1 MTKLASL
8 EDGHNVAPKSASN
21 GSSPVGN
28 FLFQVK
34 LLLWKRYLESTK
46 SKWDLLKVLLPAVLF
61 FILMILLYAVFD
73 FFAAGAI
80 EPFLVPLAFWIYIQ
94 RIVVQIMFEKSSR
107 LQESMRMMGLSD
119 VAYYT
124 SYFISDGVILGFL
137 LSFLVT
143 LFTVGGL
150 FNGANFGVI
159 LGFLFVFCLSAIPFA
174 FFVCAF
180 FDPPQT
186 SGQATLG
193 ILFGTPIILFTSTSR
208 VYLILSAV
216 YIFRLLHH
224 LHRGVHGGHRHDFS
238 QGSRDTLLLHSAHRS
253 ADWRWL
259 LPQVSRRHHHL

>member
-1 MTKLASL
+1 MAKLSSL
-8 EDGHNVAPKSASN
+8 EHGHETHSTPKKS
-21 GSSPVGN
+21 GSSQVSN
-28 FLFQVK
+28 FIFQVK

-124 SYFISDGVILGFL
+124 SYFISDGVVLGFL
-137 LSFLVT
+137 LTFLVT

-174 FFVCAF
+174 FFLCAF
-180 FDPPQT
+180 FDTPQT

-193 ILFGTPIILFTSTSR
+193 VLFGKCPFFLLQTQRILQIS
-208 VYLILSAV
+208 
-216 YIFRLLHH
+216 
-224 LHRGVHGGHRHDFS
+224 
-238 QGSRDTLLLHSAHRS
+238 
-253 ADWRWL
+253 
-259 LPQVSRRHHHL
+259 